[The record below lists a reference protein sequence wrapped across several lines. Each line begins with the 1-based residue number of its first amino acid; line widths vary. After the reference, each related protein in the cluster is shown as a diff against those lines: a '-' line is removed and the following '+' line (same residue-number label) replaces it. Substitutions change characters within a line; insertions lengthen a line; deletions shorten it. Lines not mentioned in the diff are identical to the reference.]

1 MTHAD
6 TPIFW
11 MFTVAVGAMFIVVCL
26 IVGLVAAAVR
36 GEVKE

>member
-11 MFTVAVGAMFIVVCL
+11 MFTVVFLAMFATVC
-26 IVGLVAAAVR
+26 IIIGLVAAAVK
-36 GEVKE
+36 GDKE